1 MKKQIV
7 IIYTITILSFINNI
21 ILSIDTYISINI
33 NNVYKF
39 MPIGNIYETIKII
52 IKYIMYFL
60 FFIEIKWGNNE
71 K

>member
-33 NNVYKF
+33 NNVYNF

-60 FFIEIKWGNNE
+60 FFIEIK
-71 K
+71 